1 MEDKIDYIGI
11 LKDLKNNL
19 NKLMVYYL
27 SEIMLDSPQL
37 SDIKANFED
46 PSILNQTLL
55 VTKNLDFKGEVTPED
70 FVELLNK
77 KSLLESNT
85 FYLIEL
91 KASLNPESFDFL
103 IDKYMEDLR
112 MFIRNSELLIQNYEV
127 ACKVKSNTLNNYL
140 LLQDKLFKEHL
151 QEINNKFF
159 PPIFKWKLPKPTIP
173 IQEPKPRLKD
183 LIIKGNAE
191 AIEKVLMNEFKNTN
205 SVTINRM
212 FTALNSL
219 GYIIEEYGNKKNLI
233 ECLNNSIGS
242 EKYISRLV
250 FINKINVYNDKKY
263 IQLRTKI
270 SNLLEK
276 L

>member
-1 MEDKIDYIGI
+1 MVDKIDYIEI
-11 LKDLKNNL
+11 LKYLKNNL
-19 NKLMVYYL
+19 NRLMVYYL
-27 SEIMLDSPQL
+27 SDIMLDSPQL
-37 SDIKANFED
+37 SDAKANFED

-55 VTKNLDFKGEVTPED
+55 VTKNLDFKSEVTPED

-77 KSLLESNT
+77 KSFLESNT

-91 KASLNPESFDFL
+91 KATLNPESFDFL
-103 IDKYMEDLR
+103 INKYMEDLR
-112 MFIRNSELLIQNYEV
+112 MFIRNSELLIQNYEM
-127 ACKVKSNTLNNYL
+127 ACKVKSATLKNYL
-140 LLQDKLFKEHL
+140 HSQNNLFNEHL

-173 IQEPKPRLKD
+173 IQEPRPRLKD

-191 AIEKVLMNEFKNTN
+191 AIEKVLINEFKNTN